1 MAEDTHQET
10 PTPAAD
16 GEKTA
21 EFIRNEAITLIETC
35 YDPEIPVNIWE
46 LGLIYEVN
54 VNEIK
59 ELEVIMT
66 LTSPFCPA
74 AQSLPEEVKSKLEG
88 ISGVRDVTV
97 EITFDP
103 PWTQDMMSEQAKLEL
118 GFM

>member
-1 MAEDTHQET
+1 MTDET
-10 PTPAAD
+10 NQGTPPSASEV
-16 GEKTA
+16 EKTA
-21 EFIRNEAITLIETC
+21 DFIRSEAISLIETC

-54 VNEIK
+54 VNEIR

-103 PWTQDMMSEQAKLEL
+103 PWTQDMMSEEAKLEL

>member
-1 MAEDTHQET
+1 MPEEQSNNNEITN
-10 PTPAAD
+10 PAD
-16 GEKTA
+16 KSNDL
-21 EFIRNEAITLIETC
+21 IRNEAISLIQTC

-54 VNEIK
+54 VSEQK
-59 ELEVIMT
+59 ELEVLMT

-74 AQSLPEEVKSKLEG
+74 AQSLPEEVKFKLEG
-88 ISGVRDVTV
+88 IAGVTDVNV

-103 PWTQDMMSEQAKLEL
+103 PWDQNMMSEEAKLEL